1 MDDKTFRARFCGR
14 CAKCGGTVNVGDT
27 IKWNR
32 AQRGVVWH
40 ANCNGVATPQPE
52 PPAPR
57 DERDASNKILDN
69 MIDAV
74 GTRSDGT
81 LGADEVWWHGDPPP
95 TARTYSD
102 AVEAGHAI
110 SDADV
115 DGMRDDATVS
125 ASDGDGD
132 GAPPAASSATDNL
145 AKVVAEAVRPYLE
158 KRLTAKADDSKL
170 AAVAKAASEADK
182 ALAVELA
189 DVRKLAESV
198 ASGEPDTGSLTI
210 TVKRPDET
218 EYDIDSAHKE
228 LPRLLYLLS
237 KRLHVYLWG
246 PPGGGKSH
254 AAKQAAQ
261 ALNLEYG
268 YISLNPQTP
277 ESRLLG
283 FTDATGIY
291 RDTPFYRAYKEG
303 GVFCIDEL
311 DNAHPA
317 LLNTLNGLLE
327 NGLAA
332 FPCGMVERHPN
343 FVLVGTGNT
352 NGRGGNVLY
361 PERRALDSAF
371 AERFVFLAWG
381 YDTRLETALV
391 KQANPNAMAWLKWC
405 RALRKHVLAENVRV
419 HVTPRAS
426 VRGARL
432 IADSGWTLDEIAEAT
447 VFKGVGEDTVTR
459 LLERHPLPTLAYTDP
474 SWACFWQVVSQ
485 VAEATE
491 LASE

>member
-1 MDDKTFRARFCGR
+1 MEDRTFRARFAGT
-14 CAKCGGTVNVGDT
+14 CAKCQRAVNVGDE

-40 ANCNGVATPQPE
+40 SACAGPATTRPE
-52 PPAPR
+52 PPTPPR
-57 DERDASNKILDN
+57 IERDLTAPIGGNPLDTGIEG
-69 MIDAV
+69 IDNDPL
-74 GTRSDGT
+74 TR
-81 LGADEVWWHGDPPP
+81 
-95 TARTYSD
+95 
-102 AVEAGHAI
+102 
-110 SDADV
+110 
-115 DGMRDDATVS
+115 RDNA
-125 ASDGDGD
+125 GDGD
-132 GAPPAASSATDNL
+132 ADASGASTSDASDDDTSGQPQQGNGNADGL
-145 AKVVAEAVRPYLE
+145 AKIVAEAVRPYLE

-170 AAVAKAASEADK
+170 AAVAKAAAEADK
-182 ALAVELA
+182 ALASELEA
-189 DVRKLAESV
+189 VRKLAESA

-210 TVKRPDET
+210 TVARPDDT
-218 EYDIDSAHKE
+218 ARDIDSAHKDM
-228 LPRLLYLLS
+228 PRLLYLLS
-237 KRLHVYLWG
+237 KRLHAYLWG

-254 AAKQAAQ
+254 AAKQAAE
-261 ALNLEYG
+261 ALGLGYG

-283 FTDATGIY
+283 FIDATGTY
-291 RDTPFYRAYKEG
+291 RDTPFYRAYKHG

-332 FPCGMVERHPN
+332 FPCGMVERHVD

-352 NGRGGNVLY
+352 NGRGGNILY

-371 AERFVFLAWG
+371 AERFVFVRWE

-391 KQANPNAMAWLKWC
+391 KAVNPNAGAWLKWC
-405 RALRKHVLAENVRV
+405 RAVRKHTLAENIRV

-426 VRGARL
+426 VRGAML
-432 IADSGWTLDEIAEAT
+432 LADSGWTIADIAEAQ
-447 VFKGVGEDTVTR
+447 VFKGIGEDTVAR
-459 LLERHPLPTLAYTDP
+459 LLEKNPLPALEYTDP
-474 SWACFWQVVSQ
+474 SWPAFWAAVAH

-491 LASE
+491 LAGE